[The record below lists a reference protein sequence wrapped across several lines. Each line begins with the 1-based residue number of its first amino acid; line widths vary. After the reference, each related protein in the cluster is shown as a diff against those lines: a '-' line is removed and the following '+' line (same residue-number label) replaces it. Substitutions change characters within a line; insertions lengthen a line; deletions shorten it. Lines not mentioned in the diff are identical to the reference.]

1 MDIVFVGE
9 TDISACTA
17 PEERGAAAA
26 VIFTNLSA
34 ELEVQ
39 YFLMGKSSC
48 SPSLIQVQREGH
60 EGSGR

>member
-9 TDISACTA
+9 TDISACTT
-17 PEERGAAAA
+17 PEERGAAA
-26 VIFTNLSA
+26 VIFNNLNA

-48 SPSLIQVQREGH
+48 SPSLIQIQREGH